1 MQYIPIIT
9 LVLVVILLGLVIVLL
24 TRKPEKP
31 ELPQQIDP
39 TASITALGTLV
50 TQNLRE
56 GREAQSNQLSAMD
69 KSLGD
74 KMSGLTDQLG
84 RFETRL
90 QGFTAE
96 TTQNLTNIRETVDKN
111 LHTFTGETKQ
121 NLETIRSTMDKN
133 LHTFTGET
141 KQDLETIRET
151 VDKNLH
157 TFTGE
162 TKQDLENIRV
172 TVDKN
177 LRAMQ
182 EDNNKKLDDMRQIV
196 DEKLQKTL
204 SERMNESF
212 KLVNERLEQ
221 VYNGLGEMQ
230 TLAQGVGD
238 LKKVLTNV
246 KTRGIVGEIQL
257 GAILEDILAPEQ
269 YETNVATVP
278 NSRNVVEYAVK
289 LPVEDGSFVWLPID
303 SKFPG
308 DTYGALRD
316 AYEEGSREQI
326 DACVK
331 QLIATLKSEAKD
343 IHDKYLAP
351 PHTTE
356 FGIMFL
362 PFEGLYAEAVSR
374 GMVEILQR
382 DYHVNLAGPST
393 MAALLNSL
401 QMSFRTIAIQKRSG
415 EVWSVLG
422 AVKTEFD
429 KFEACLTQTQNRLD
443 QASRE
448 LDKLVGTRT
457 RAIRRKLKGVT
468 ELSEA
473 ETQKVLDIGTDSE
486 EE

>member
-31 ELPQQIDP
+31 DLPQQIDP

-182 EDNNKKLDDMRQIV
+182 EDNNKKLDNMRQIV

-221 VYNGLGEMQ
+221 VYKGLGEMQ

-362 PFEGLYAEAVSR
+362 PFEGLYAEVVSMP
-374 GMVEILQR
+374 GLIESLQR
-382 DYHVNLAGPST
+382 DWHVNVAGPST
-393 MAALLNSL
+393 MAALLSSL
-401 QMSFRTIAIQKRSG
+401 EMAYQTFNLQRRTD
-415 EVWSVLG
+415 EVLRVLQ
-422 AVKTEFD
+422 AVKAELP
-429 KFEACLTQTQNRLD
+429 KY
-443 QASRE
+443 QAE
-448 LDKLVGTRT
+448 LRRAKQQIDLAGRTVDGIITTRT
-457 RAIRRKLKGVT
+457 NVMERKLKDISLN
-468 ELSEA
+468 ED
-473 ETQKVLDIGTDSE
+473 ETPTLDGE
-486 EE
+486 E

>member
-121 NLETIRSTMDKN
+121 
-133 LHTFTGET
+133 
-141 KQDLETIRET
+141 
-151 VDKNLH
+151 
-157 TFTGE
+157 
-162 TKQDLENIRV
+162 DLENIRV

-221 VYNGLGEMQ
+221 VYKGLGEMQ

-448 LDKLVGTRT
+448 LDKRT

-468 ELSEA
+468 ELSES